1 MTRYPNDA
9 EIFDLADW
17 FPIGSKFEGAK
28 IYGAQ
33 IERGGAG
40 TLQLF
45 ACREYDR
52 KSRKSTTARVQRRGV
67 PERDR
72 ARNVGARDLA

>member
-28 IYGAQ
+28 I
-33 IERGGAG
+33 
-40 TLQLF
+40 
-45 ACREYDR
+45 
-52 KSRKSTTARVQRRGV
+52 
-67 PERDR
+67 
-72 ARNVGARDLA
+72 